1 MHPGERG
8 RRVAEEELRPL
19 QEAGPLRPRRVPAST
34 ILHHVVINFFMLL
47 IILPLAWVLLLS
59 IKSIPD
65 AYTGE
70 LWPRSFDFSHYGY
83 VLSKIQTLPRNMLNS
98 VVVTLATVVIT
109 TVCAILAGY
118 ALVHVRLPGRAA
130 MILLLTASLFFPTRI
145 VSLPRRTVTRAM

>member
-1 MHPGERG
+1 MAATTSRI
-8 RRVAEEELRPL
+8 V
-19 QEAGPLRPRRVPAST
+19 QPRRLQNST
-34 ILHHVVINFFMLL
+34 ILRHVVINFFMLV
-47 IILPLAWVLLLS
+47 IILPLLWVLLLS

-65 AYTGE
+65 AYTGD
-70 LWPRSFDFSHYGY
+70 LWPKQFDFSHYGY

-130 MILLLTASLFFPTRI
+130 CQPARFCATW
-145 VSLPRRTVTRAM
+145 

>member
-1 MHPGERG
+1 MAIRTSSAVGAQTSVPVHIKPRKSPIRG
-8 RRVAEEELRPL
+8 
-19 QEAGPLRPRRVPAST
+19 
-34 ILHHVVINFFMLL
+34 ILLHGILIFFCL
-47 IILPLAWVLLLS
+47 IVLLPLAWVLLLS

-65 AYTGE
+65 AYTGD
-70 LWPRSFDFSHYGY
+70 LWPKQFDFTHYGY

-130 MILLLTASLFFPTRI
+130 IILLLTAS
-145 VSLPRRTVTRAM
+145 